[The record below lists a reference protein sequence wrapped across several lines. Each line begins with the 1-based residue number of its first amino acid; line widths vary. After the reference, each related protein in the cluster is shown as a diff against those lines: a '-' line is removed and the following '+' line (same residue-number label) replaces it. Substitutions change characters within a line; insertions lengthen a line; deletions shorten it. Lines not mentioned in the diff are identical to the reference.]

1 MPDSPQKPQQNDQQ
15 KNEQDQPQN
24 RPQNNQ
30 LWIAVTLMMFSLYY
44 MLQIFMVQP
53 AQTITYSDFVNK
65 IKSDE
70 VSEVMIKGKDIHG
83 NYRSG
88 QSSAGEASSQR
99 FEFQVIAPDFEDTRL
114 LTLLE
119 DHEVEIAVE
128 PDELPFWAKMI
139 AGFLPWMLILVV
151 FVWLSRALQ
160 SRMGGR
166 GGLMGFSSSRA
177 RRFEPS
183 KGGATYDDIA
193 GLESAKQDLQEIVD
207 FLKNPQRY
215 LDIGAHMPKG
225 ILMMGA
231 PGTGKTLLAK
241 ATANEAQ
248 VPFFS
253 VSGSEFI
260 EMFVGVGASRVRD
273 MFTQA
278 RKVSPALIFIDEID
292 SVGRVRGT
300 GLGGGNDEREQ
311 TLNQILAEMDGFDP
325 EEAIVVLAAT
335 NRPDVLDPALMRPG
349 RFDRKITLELP
360 QRQARLEILQV
371 HSRKTPLEDSV
382 NLEEIAA
389 ATPGFS
395 GADLANLVNEA
406 ALNAARDNRQKLNQ
420 EDFLNAR
427 DKVTMGTPRKDL
439 LNPSERKRIACHEA
453 GHAITAYFSEHADPV
468 QKISIVPRGR
478 ALGMTEQL
486 PQEDRHNLN
495 QDYLLARLNALLG
508 GRCAE
513 SIIFGNVS
521 TGAADDL
528 KQATRLAYKMVGQ
541 WGMGKRIGPVGYSIG
556 EEHPFLGRE
565 ITEPKEFSEHTASLL
580 DEEVRQ
586 LLTDAEEQTRA
597 LLAAHRQQLDKLVEA
612 LLEKETLQ
620 HEEIVG
626 LMKQKESAA
635 AAS

>member
-1 MPDSPQKPQQNDQQ
+1 MPEHPQAPAPGK
-15 KNEQDQPQN
+15 
-24 RPQNNQ
+24 QNNQ
-30 LWIAVTLMMFSLYY
+30 NWLTLAMLMFLFYY
-44 MLQIFMVQP
+44 LLQVFMVKP
-53 AQTITYSDFVNK
+53 VETISYSDFISQV
-65 IKSDE
+65 KSGE
-70 VSEVMIKGKDIHG
+70 VAEVIIKGNEIHG
-83 NYRSG
+83 NYQLRE
-88 QSSAGEASSQR
+88 SANSQQK
-99 FEFQVIAPDFEDTRL
+99 FDFQVIAPNFESDRL
-114 LTLLE
+114 LDTLE
-119 DHEVEIAVE
+119 QHNVSIKVQA
-128 PDELPFWAKMI
+128 DELPFWAKMV
-139 AGFLPWMLILVV
+139 AGFLPWLLILLF
-151 FVWLSRALQ
+151 FVWSSRALQ
-160 SRMGGR
+160 SRMGGG

-177 RRFEPS
+177 RRFEPNKEGPNYS
-183 KGGATYDDIA
+183 DIA
-193 GLESAKQDLQEIVD
+193 GLESAKQDFEEIID
-207 FLKNPQRY
+207 FLKNPQKYR
-215 LDIGAHMPKG
+215 DIGAHMPKG

-273 MFTQA
+273 MFNEA
-278 RKVSPALIFIDEID
+278 RKVAPALIFIDEID

-360 QRQARLEILQV
+360 QRRARAEILNV
-371 HSRKTPLEDSV
+371 HSRKTPLADDV

-406 ALNAARDNRQKLNQ
+406 ALNATRDNRTSLNQ
-420 EDFLNAR
+420 QDFLNAR
-427 DKVTMGTPRKDL
+427 DKVIMGTPRTDL
-439 LNPSERKRIACHEA
+439 LNPSERRRIACHEA
-453 GHAITAYFSEHADPV
+453 GHAISAYFSPHSDPV
-468 QKISIVPRGR
+468 QKISIVPRGQ

-486 PQEDRHNLN
+486 PEEDRHNLN
-495 QDYLLARLNALLG
+495 QDYLLERLSVLLG

-513 SIIFGNVS
+513 KATFGNVS

-541 WGMGKRIGPVGYSIG
+541 WGMGKDIGPVGYSIA

-565 ITEPKEFSEHTASLL
+565 LTEPKEFSEHTASLL

-586 LLTDAEEQTRA
+586 LLKQAEAQTNNV
-597 LLAAHRQQLDKLVEA
+597 LAQHRSQLDALVEA
-612 LLEKETLQ
+612 LLEKETLG
-620 HEEIVG
+620 HDEIVA
-626 LMKQKESAA
+626 LMDSHNTVNDHPG
-635 AAS
+635 ASNKVD